1 MQSGL
6 AASRLPS
13 PPPSPVKPVPP
24 RPHRATTA
32 PHLRAP
38 PPAPALR
45 CQPQP
50 PHRPLRAYDS
60 ELLVTTTKERRRQ
73 QLEWSE
79 EKNESEGDKNEDE
92 AEEEARLQDQFW
104 GVIPVP
110 LPLVPATAPVAYV
123 PRLIVVETEPAG
135 PAHNFQ
141 TLASPIPT
149 ATSETKMSSAPPSIR
164 VEQDDDEEGNNAGE
178 EVAPAV
184 PVPPRPVLPKRHS
197 AEPSRAKIGACTSV
211 QPGAEPV
218 VAVPPRPLLPKKR
231 STTLNSSPQLPRPTP
246 DQEELV
252 PVPARPRLPTRG
264 MARSDG
270 ELMRPISPRPDEA
283 DQPKEEAGRGDE
295 DDEAERRQSDEER
308 PARQR
313 EEELKRRQLEQ
324 ERLAP
329 FAPKLLYSDSF
340 YADREKQKEDSL
352 EELRVWRE
360 EERRQAIER
369 EREKAAKVVS
379 IDELN
384 VRPEGGQRQIR
395 RSVKDDHH
403 HRAKVVSEG
412 RETLRREGVL
422 LVRAI
427 DEFKGKMLL
436 TPDAVS
442 SKKRKQLKFKL
453 NDIIRVTAVNV
464 EEGLYFGTLEKGG
477 KAGWFPSFYVVN
489 VVK

>member
-13 PPPSPVKPVPP
+13 PPTSPVKPVPP

-32 PHLRAP
+32 PHLGAP

-92 AEEEARLQDQFW
+92 AEEARLQDQFW

-123 PRLIVVETEPAG
+123 PRLIVVETEPT
-135 PAHNFQ
+135 HNNFQ
-141 TLASPIPT
+141 TLAPPPITKPT
-149 ATSETKMSSAPPSIR
+149 SSTETKMSSAPPSFR
-164 VEQDDDEEGNNAGE
+164 VEQEDKEGNAGE
-178 EVAPAV
+178 EGAPAV
-184 PVPPRPVLPKRHS
+184 LVPPPPVLPKRHS
-197 AEPSRAKIGACTSV
+197 AEPSRAKIGACASV

-283 DQPKEEAGRGDE
+283 DQPKEEEAGRGAE
-295 DDEAERRQSDEER
+295 DGDEAERRQSDEE
-308 PARQR
+308 PLARQR
-313 EEELKRRQLEQ
+313 QEELKRRQLEQ